1 MGRARIESRTRVYRP
16 MKIAL
21 RALIPIFVVAIVL
34 VIYWQNRRTTPV
46 LSSLEA
52 AKELS
57 HTEAL
62 RSATSEER
70 RDGVQQKTG
79 QSKRERWDEI
89 IASARKQVP
98 ADIAVDE
105 EFSSMMDQ
113 RIALFEYSRRVLE
126 SEGEETPK
134 HLFAYFK
141 AFPRKFKTFFQIT
154 HSEYIGDVLVLFS
167 ADDVSCECDY
177 SNPWGTFYPGKTA
190 VPEDTEISANKFK
203 ASEQWQKM
211 LEARLIQY
219 DFLLKNYKESGML
232 PIMLGGFLD
241 GFKGLRKVIPEEVYY
256 RKMLSVSVGAF
267 WDMSDEIVDLQ
278 HELWILLHENLPLFV
293 KILDE
298 YSDDEI
304 ASIFYFMHDGM
315 HPEDK
320 CIKPSSCPYTT
331 LSELS
336 PKVAHNFE
344 RAHYQLSLWKTSPSC
359 EFHNY

>member
-1 MGRARIESRTRVYRP
+1 

-21 RALIPIFVVAIVL
+21 RVLLPIFVVVIVL
-34 VIYWQNRRTTPV
+34 VIYWQNRSTTPIR
-46 LSSLEA
+46 SSLEA

-62 RSATSEER
+62 PTVTSEKGR
-70 RDGVQQKTG
+70 ASVQQTTG
-79 QSKRERWDEI
+79 QSKRERWNEI

-113 RIALFEYSRRVLE
+113 RIALFEYSERVLE
-126 SEGEETPK
+126 SEEEETPK

-141 AFPRKFKTFFQIT
+141 AFPRNFKTFFQIT
-154 HSEYIGDVLVLFS
+154 HSKYTGDVLVLFS

-177 SNPWGTFYPGKTA
+177 SNPWGTFYPGKKA
-190 VPEDTEISANKFK
+190 IPEDPEISDNKFK
-203 ASEQWQKM
+203 VSKQWKKV

-232 PIMLGGFLD
+232 PLIFGSFFD
-241 GFKGLRKVIPEEVYY
+241 GFKILREVIPEEAYY

-267 WDMSDEIVDLQ
+267 WDMSDEIVSLQ
-278 HELWILLHENLPLFV
+278 RQLWVLLHKNLPLFV

-298 YSDDEI
+298 HSDDEI

-315 HPEDK
+315 HPTDK
-320 CIKPSSCPYTT
+320 FVTLSGCPYTT
-331 LSELS
+331 LSKLS

-344 RAHYQLSLWKTSPSC
+344 RARHQLSLWKTSPSC
-359 EFHNY
+359 QLHNG